1 MNSPQL
7 ELAES
12 PAPAPAAPPSHQ
24 RRRPF
29 GLYMILILLTL
40 QVLLGAFLAVVFGL
54 GLTMAP
60 GEIRTKFDLHFN
72 DLLEPAAL
80 MLVSVV
86 LAFGLWRYRAWG
98 WYGMM
103 LLLAYGMT
111 TDAITYFIG
120 RPDYGSML
128 LSVAMV
134 FYLNQREVRDLFETP
149 AAGKEVA

>member
-1 MNSPQL
+1 
-7 ELAES
+7 
-12 PAPAPAAPPSHQ
+12 
-24 RRRPF
+24 
-29 GLYMILILLTL
+29 MIRILLTL

-86 LAFGLWRYRAWG
+86 VAFGLWRYRAWG

-103 LLLAYGMT
+103 LLLAYWMAS
-111 TDAITYFIG
+111 DAIGYFTG
-120 RPDYGSML
+120 NPDYGSML
-128 LSVAMV
+128 LNVAMV
-134 FYLNQREVRDLFETP
+134 FYLNQREVRELFDAPVT
-149 AAGKEVA
+149 GEVSV